1 MTARTVT
8 LKHPIV
14 LENKD
19 GVIVEEIREV
29 TLARPKAKH
38 MKLMDNAKGEMGK
51 LLLLLGACA
60 QLPPSTVDLMD
71 GEDIMACGEVLT
83 DFLGQ
88 PLVTGEK

>member
-14 LENKD
+14 LKDKD
-19 GVIVEEIREV
+19 GTVLEEIREV
-29 TLARPKAKH
+29 KIERPNGKRMKA
-38 MKLMDNAKGEMGK
+38 MDNAKGEIGK
-51 LLLLLGACA
+51 LELLIGACA

-71 GEDIMACGEVLT
+71 GEDIMACGEVLS